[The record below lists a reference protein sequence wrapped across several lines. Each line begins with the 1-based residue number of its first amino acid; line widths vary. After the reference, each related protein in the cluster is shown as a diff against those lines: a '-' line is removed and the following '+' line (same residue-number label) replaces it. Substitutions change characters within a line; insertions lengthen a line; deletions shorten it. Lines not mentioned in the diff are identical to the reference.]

1 MCLCFRWCVLT
12 GDHDGPASLLTS
24 DIRASTDIRQS
35 RGAPP
40 HTRPG
45 PPGRPWRPAPASPA
59 RWAPWSPESPS
70 SASSAWNRNT
80 ISTGRKESGSH
91 YREEV
96 LPVAFSETQGEY
108 ISCQKIYDHRGM
120 FLICWCQPWA
130 RLVQRTRL
138 CLHHY
143 LCQNLAPASPPAQ
156 PDVSMLHAFIDK
168 HLLGE
173 NGLFFE
179 MGGTVARGRAFCHN
193 CNKWDPELPWS
204 QQSGPL
210 GLEAVN
216 QENRGDSAD
225 QGRVHINLVSYSSH
239 LTNKHP
245 KNPVIGLLTLALSCK
260 MLHTESK
267 DSS

>member
-12 GDHDGPASLLTS
+12 GDHDGPALLLTS

-35 RGAPP
+35 QGAPP

-96 LPVAFSETQGEY
+96 LPVAFSEDLGEY

-143 LCQNLAPASPPAQ
+143 LCQNLAPASPPA

-173 NGLFFE
+173 NGLFWKWE
-179 MGGTVARGRAFCHN
+179 ELCGMYRGGEHSAIIVTN
-193 CNKWDPELPWS
+193 ET

-225 QGRVHINLVSYSSH
+225 QGRVHINPVSYLQSSYKQ
-239 LTNKHP
+239 T
-245 KNPVIGLLTLALSCK
+245 S
-260 MLHTESK
+260 
-267 DSS
+267 

>member
-1 MCLCFRWCVLT
+1 MRFVLFWNIVVFLNKRSFYCWKLCSFLSLWCLAEKWEMTDPTLKLPDHTQRKSLFAFSLWLTPALSSCHWCVMCLCFRWCVLT
-12 GDHDGPASLLTS
+12 GDHDGPALLLTS
-24 DIRASTDIRQS
+24 DIRAPTDIRQS

-96 LPVAFSETQGEY
+96 LPVAFSEDLGEY

-143 LCQNLAPASPPAQ
+143 LCHNLVPVSPPA
-156 PDVSMLHAFIDK
+156 PDVSML
-168 HLLGE
+168 
-173 NGLFFE
+173 
-179 MGGTVARGRAFCHN
+179 
-193 CNKWDPELPWS
+193 
-204 QQSGPL
+204 Q
-210 GLEAVN
+210 
-216 QENRGDSAD
+216 
-225 QGRVHINLVSYSSH
+225 
-239 LTNKHP
+239 
-245 KNPVIGLLTLALSCK
+245 AL
-260 MLHTESK
+260 
-267 DSS
+267 